1 MLEKK
6 RKHRS
11 LNAANPQISIK
22 RLKRDVTTLCELF
35 DEFPSSPPNNQQCHT
50 RSSFISIGQ
59 THSTVRILS
68 ETLTNRRCQRHLPK
82 RFLIQQPELHFYNS
96 PQNPWR
102 VEGHSEVQKS
112 ESNCSTDC

>member
-50 RSSFISIGQ
+50 RSSFISIWSDAQ
-59 THSTVRILS
+59 YSTNPFRNTNQSSMSATSS
-68 ETLTNRRCQRHLPK
+68 E
-82 RFLIQQPELHFYNS
+82 
-96 PQNPWR
+96 
-102 VEGHSEVQKS
+102 EVS
-112 ESNCSTDC
+112 YSTT